1 MSICRGYRR
10 VDLATV
16 KYPSLCILNREKD
29 RRVRNS
35 WNNFTF
41 TKKLVTSIE
50 VDFKIHFLI
59 YCKNCFKQYT
69 FLIMV
74 TYCKKKTI
82 VEWFLFDLFIYLFIY
97 LFILFVFFLFDM
109 IFVTLI
115 NRMTINNMS
124 FKDIITTLFHFES
137 NV

>member
-16 KYPSLCILNREKD
+16 KYPSLCILNREKH
-29 RRVRNS
+29 RRVCNS

-41 TKKLVTSIE
+41 TKKLVASIE
-50 VDFKIHFLI
+50 VDLKIHFLI

-74 TYCKKKTI
+74 TFCKKKTI
-82 VEWFLFDLFIYLFIY
+82 VEWFLFDLFVYLFTYLFIY
-97 LFILFVFFLFDM
+97 LFILFVFFLFNM
-109 IFVTLI
+109 INEATACLFMKV
-115 NRMTINNMS
+115 
-124 FKDIITTLFHFES
+124 IIFS
-137 NV
+137 